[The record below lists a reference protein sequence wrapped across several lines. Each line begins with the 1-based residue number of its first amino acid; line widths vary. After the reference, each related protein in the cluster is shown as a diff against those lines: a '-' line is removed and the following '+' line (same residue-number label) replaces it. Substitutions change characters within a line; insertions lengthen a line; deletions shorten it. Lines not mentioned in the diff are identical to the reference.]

1 MRKIKFRAWNKEKN
15 IMVYGHEDGSDD
27 YWDGVCSSDVEIIND
42 IFSSD
47 IENETHEF
55 MQYTGVKDKNG
66 IEIYE
71 GDIIKIQSMVHDNY
85 PVYVGKV
92 VFENGAYMCNSK
104 WNTHWIGDMF
114 LSKEILGNIYE
125 NPELLEG
132 NRL

>member
-1 MRKIKFRAWNKEKN
+1 MRKIKFRCWDIVNKKMRSDKDLWDITYNEIFIHTPDQRALN
-15 IMVYGHEDGSDD
+15 I
-27 YWDGVCSSDVEIIND
+27 
-42 IFSSD
+42 
-47 IENETHEF
+47 
-55 MQYTGVKDKNG
+55 MQYTGLKDING
-66 IEIYE
+66 TEIYE

-125 NPELLEG
+125 NPELLEED
-132 NRL
+132 R